1 MSKLYI
7 QNELPTEILIFIFK
21 RVRFPKN
28 LTISC
33 KRIAQLSKDPQVKAA
48 WIIYQFGA
56 AHCLFYA
63 IKIGSSFLD
72 VTVAQAIIAQG
83 GVLSRYFVQR
93 LHMSF
98 GAYDNKLIELKIA
111 HGVGSSQ
118 LQKSQTIPWAS
129 DLPIS
134 VYIFLLKAASDIY
147 KSDLCLKGND
157 MELFHFYTGGPQTI
171 HYAPL
176 VLEKNIDQIK
186 DLILRF
192 KFIPLPPRNLDNLPG
207 NNDQESI
214 MPEEYP
220 PKDGHE
226 NNRQLNVIARSIL
239 ICKEIVNLWK
249 EIGYYEI
256 CYDVNDLIMQG
267 ALLIMFPPQP
277 SSRWSMPDIKTI
289 NARLTELIE
298 VGFQLTYYVILDILL
313 VFEKRLEQIGKILLE
328 SFAEIK
334 HESFVNLLHHCLM
347 ETNNSKLNS
356 KSQPV
361 LNFIN
366 KLLNDSPKSNLID
379 F

>member
-21 RVRFPKN
+21 RVRFPKD
-28 LTISC
+28 LILSC
-33 KRIAQLSKDPQVKAA
+33 RRIAKLSKNPQVKAA

-56 AHCLFYA
+56 AHCLFHA
-63 IKIGSSFLD
+63 IKLGSSFLD

-83 GVLSRYFVQR
+83 GILSRYFVQR
-93 LHMSF
+93 LHMNF
-98 GAYDNKLIELKIA
+98 GAYDNKLIDLRIA

-118 LQKSQTIPWAS
+118 FQKSQNIPWAS
-129 DLPIS
+129 NLPIP
-134 VYIFLLKAASDIY
+134 VYTFLLEAATEIY

-176 VLEKNIDQIK
+176 VLAKNIEQIK
-186 DLILRF
+186 ELILRF
-192 KFIPLPPRNLDNLPG
+192 KFIPLPPRNLDNLPE
-207 NNDQESI
+207 NNNLENI
-214 MPEEYP
+214 TLEEYP

-226 NNRQLNVIARSIL
+226 NNRQLLTIARSVL
-239 ICKEIVNLWK
+239 ICKDVVNLWK

-256 CYDVNDLIMQG
+256 CYDVNDLVMQG
-267 ALLIMFPPQP
+267 ALIIMFHPQP

-298 VGFQLTYYVILDILL
+298 VGFQLTYCVILDILL
-313 VFEKRLEQIGKILLE
+313 VFEKRLDQIGKILLE

-334 HESFVNLLHHCLM
+334 QESLVNLLRNCLI
-347 ETNNSKLNS
+347 ETINRKLKFKN
-356 KSQPV
+356 QPV
-361 LNFIN
+361 LNFMY
-366 KLLNDSPKSNLID
+366 KFLPDSPEIESD
-379 F
+379 

>member
-1 MSKLYI
+1 MS
-7 QNELPTEILIFIFK
+7 E
-21 RVRFPKN
+21 
-28 LTISC
+28 
-33 KRIAQLSKDPQVKAA
+33 DPQVKAA

-63 IKIGSSFLD
+63 IKIGASFLD
-72 VTVAQAIIAQG
+72 ATVAQAIIAQG
-83 GVLSRYFVQR
+83 GILSRYFVQR
-93 LHMSF
+93 LHMNF

-118 LQKSQTIPWAS
+118 LQKSQAIPWAS

-134 VYIFLLKAASDIY
+134 VYTFLLKAASDLY

-176 VLEKNIDQIK
+176 VLAKNIDQIK

-192 KFIPLPPRNLDNLPG
+192 KFIPLPPRNLDNLPEI
-207 NNDQESI
+207 NNQENI
-214 MPEEYP
+214 TPEEYP

-226 NNRQLNVIARSIL
+226 NKCQLNVIARSIL

-256 CYDVNDLIMQG
+256 CYDVNDLVMQG
-267 ALLIMFPPQP
+267 ALLIMFPQQP
-277 SSRWSMPDIKTI
+277 SSRWYMPDIKTI

-298 VGFQLTYYVILDILL
+298 VGFQLTYCVILNILL
-313 VFEKRLEQIGKILLE
+313 VFEKRLEQIGKVLLE

-334 HESFVNLLHHCLM
+334 HESLVNLLRNCLI
-347 ETNNSKLNS
+347 EILNPKLKF
-356 KSQPV
+356 KSQVV
-361 LNFIN
+361 LNFIYEF
-366 KLLNDSPKSNLID
+366 LPDSPEIEFVRAFQFYSNSCKV
-379 F
+379 